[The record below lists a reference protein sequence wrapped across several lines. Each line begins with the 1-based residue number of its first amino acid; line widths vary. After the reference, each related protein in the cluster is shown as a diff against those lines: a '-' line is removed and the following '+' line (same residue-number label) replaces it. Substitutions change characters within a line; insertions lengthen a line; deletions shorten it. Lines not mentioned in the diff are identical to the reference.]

1 MKIVHSGAYYNKDHD
16 RFCGKA
22 GSHIELHENIAGKE
36 LFRNEYKPLD
46 AMGILG

>member
-1 MKIVHSGAYYNKDHD
+1 MAVLRNVSG
-16 RFCGKA
+16 
-22 GSHIELHENIAGKE
+22 HIQLNENIAGKE